1 MFGRIAARAVAM
13 LIVWS
18 PFIFGDPSTAL
29 AQYQVDVS
37 SLAPVELL
45 APAGPSSQAAIVSEP
60 FGLAVEPVTYGQV
73 LNKWNGLVAE
83 IGADR
88 DILARCRDDAAACPP
103 AAQKFLAVV
112 ATGRTHDGRSR
123 IGTINRAVN
132 MAIRPVSDA
141 AQWGVP
147 DRWSAP
153 LATFASGRGDCEDY
167 AIAKYVALREAG
179 LAESDVR
186 LVIVRDLNSGDDHA
200 VVAAH
205 VDDKWIVLDN
215 RRLTLIEAGD
225 MPRVRPLFVLDRD
238 GVKRFTPPTAE
249 ARDAPASGQNTTAA
263 PSALGF

>member
-1 MFGRIAARAVAM
+1 MFSRIAARAAAI

-37 SLAPVELL
+37 SLAPIEPSSL
-45 APAGPSSQAAIVSEP
+45 APAAMEP
-60 FGLAVEPVTYGQV
+60 FGLPVEPVTYGQV
-73 LNKWNGLVAE
+73 LSKWNGLVAD
-83 IGADR
+83 IGAER
-88 DILARCRDDAAACPP
+88 DILARCRDDAAPCPP
-103 AAQKFLAVV
+103 AAQKFLAVI
-112 ATGRTHDGRSR
+112 AAGRAHDGRSR
-123 IGTINRAVN
+123 IGTINRAIN
-132 MAIRPVSDA
+132 MAIRPMSDV

-153 LATFASGRGDCEDY
+153 LATLASGRGDCEDY

-179 LAESDVR
+179 LAENDVR
-186 LVIVRDLNSGDDHA
+186 LVIVRELASGEDHA

-215 RRLTLIEAGD
+215 RRLALIEDSD
-225 MPRVRPLFVLDRD
+225 MPRVRPLFVFDRD

-249 ARDAPASGQNTTAA
+249 ARSAPAPSENVTAA